1 MKQKLSQKRKISSKQ
16 KQNKRI
22 IHVLVLMSF
31 LFLTLIIYLTYFELF
46 IKDNIISSS
55 YNRRLWERED
65 KIVRGEIFD
74 RKGVSLAHN
83 EIVGNEQERVYPFGP
98 LYSHVIGYNSTTYGK
113 SLLEAK
119 YNDQLLNINPLNP
132 VTDLRD
138 KLTGSRSFG
147 NNLYLTIDHKLEKR
161 ASELM
166 GRRNGAVVALHPQT
180 GEILALVSKPDFNP
194 AESSLEER
202 WHELIE
208 SEENP
213 LLPRATQGLY
223 VPGSTFK
230 AAVSLMAVDKGLD
243 NKTYEDTGSI
253 IIDGKKIENHGK
265 KAYGTL
271 DLENALAVSSNTVFA
286 RIGVELG
293 EENLNDLAR
302 QLGLGKKISFDIPLS
317 TSRFDYKNMGKT
329 DQAAVGI
336 GQGKILVTPLHM
348 ALITGG
354 IANNGVVMKP
364 YLVDRVVTANGFI
377 LKDREPGEFFR
388 LADPD
393 TAKRVKEMMKGVV
406 DKGTGKN
413 AKISGVSVAGKTGT
427 AQNELTAQGENKEHA
442 WFIGFAPVENPQ
454 IAVSVILEYSGS
466 TGGGQAAPIAREL
479 MVQWLK
485 EQGLM

>member
-1 MKQKLSQKRKISSKQ
+1 
-16 KQNKRI
+16 
-22 IHVLVLMSF
+22 
-31 LFLTLIIYLTYFELF
+31 
-46 IKDNIISSS
+46 
-55 YNRRLWERED
+55 
-65 KIVRGEIFD
+65 
-74 RKGVSLAHN
+74 
-83 EIVGNEQERVYPFGP
+83 
-98 LYSHVIGYNSTTYGK
+98 
-113 SLLEAK
+113 
-119 YNDQLLNINPLNP
+119 
-132 VTDLRD
+132 
-138 KLTGSRSFG
+138 
-147 NNLYLTIDHKLEKR
+147 
-161 ASELM
+161 
-166 GRRNGAVVALHPQT
+166 
-180 GEILALVSKPDFNP
+180 
-194 AESSLEER
+194 
-202 WHELIE
+202 
-208 SEENP
+208 
-213 LLPRATQGLY
+213 
-223 VPGSTFK
+223 
-230 AAVSLMAVDKGLD
+230 MAVDKGLD

-406 DKGTGKN
+406 DKGTGKMP
-413 AKISGVSVAGKTGT
+413 KSLVLVLPEK
-427 AQNELTAQGENKEHA
+427 
-442 WFIGFAPVENPQ
+442 PVRLRT
-454 IAVSVILEYSGS
+454 S
-466 TGGGQAAPIAREL
+466 
-479 MVQWLK
+479 
-485 EQGLM
+485 